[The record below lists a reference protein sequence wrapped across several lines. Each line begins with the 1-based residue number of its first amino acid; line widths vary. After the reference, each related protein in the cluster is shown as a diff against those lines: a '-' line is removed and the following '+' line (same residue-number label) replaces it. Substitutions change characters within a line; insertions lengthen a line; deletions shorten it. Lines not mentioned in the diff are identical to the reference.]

1 MSIFIDNHI
10 TRYSNIADMLIKID
24 CREKDLLDLM
34 RPVAA
39 GAVSPAT
46 NPAAAAAPTAE
57 PDHYLMDLGDG
68 MTIKVPLPN
77 RKGKSIGTTA
87 TAAATSTA
95 HEIKSER
102 LPLGDIIIHDPDQG
116 QQGRD
121 IALFERK
128 SLNDLAASIRDGRYK
143 EQSFR
148 LTQSTD
154 FHNHNIIYIIEG
166 DIARYDPK
174 HSRIS
179 KSALQSAMVS
189 LLYYKGFSVIRTQ
202 NVGETAEFILHFA
215 DKVAKENASASAS
228 ASASVGACVGTATPA
243 YSNNAQPPP
252 LPCNECETHDTTA
265 ITATTT
271 AERYSEVASKKEKRD
286 YITREN
292 IGEIM
297 LAQVPGVSPK
307 IATGIMKKYSG
318 SVYEFLAD
326 LHRKLNDY
334 EESVSPQMS
343 SPSPVLELAMTQTQ
357 TQETQDAQPPSP
369 MNKNKLKHVSEC
381 FKDIGNGK
389 RNIGKATI
397 EKLCYFLS
405 R

>member
-1 MSIFIDNHI
+1 
-10 TRYSNIADMLIKID
+10 MLIKID
-24 CREKDLLDLM
+24 CREKDLLDLLL
-34 RPVAA
+34 PAAAA
-39 GAVSPAT
+39 GSPAT
-46 NPAAAAAPTAE
+46 NPATAPPAAE

-68 MTIKVPLPN
+68 MTIKVPLPKKTPASTTTPN
-77 RKGKSIGTTA
+77 TPAYRKGKSLGTASLA
-87 TAAATSTA
+87 TATA

-102 LPLGDIIIHDPDQG
+102 LPLGDIIIHDPAQG

-121 IALFERK
+121 IVLFERK
-128 SLNDLAASIRDGRYK
+128 SLNDLAASIQDGRYK

-166 DIARYDPK
+166 DIARYDAK

-189 LLYYKGFSVIRTQ
+189 LLYYKGFSVIRTM

-215 DKVAKENASASAS
+215 DKVAKECAI
-228 ASASVGACVGTATPA
+228 GPTIPA
-243 YSNNAQPPP
+243 YSNT
-252 LPCNECETHDTTA
+252 LPVTTLSCDDATTA
-265 ITATTT
+265 TAT
-271 AERYSEVASKKEKRD
+271 AERYSEVTSKKEKRD
-286 YITREN
+286 FITREN

-297 LAQVPGVSPK
+297 LSQVPGVSPK
-307 IATGIMKKYSG
+307 IATGIMKKYGG

-326 LHRKLNDY
+326 LRRKLSDY

-343 SPSPVLELAMTQTQ
+343 PPSPAGLNLEIMSTEETRTH
-357 TQETQDAQPPSP
+357 TQEETPQPPSP

-381 FKDIGNGK
+381 FKDVGDGK

-397 EKLCYFLS
+397 EKMCYFLS
-405 R
+405 

>member
-1 MSIFIDNHI
+1 
-10 TRYSNIADMLIKID
+10 MLIKID
-24 CREKDLLDLM
+24 CREKDLLDLLL
-34 RPVAA
+34 PASA
-39 GAVSPAT
+39 TATVSPAT
-46 NPAAAAAPTAE
+46 NPASAAE

-68 MTIKVPLPN
+68 MTIKVPLPKKTTPN
-77 RKGKSIGTTA
+77 TPAYCRGKSLG
-87 TAAATSTA
+87 AAATTA
-95 HEIKSER
+95 ATTTTHEIKSER
-102 LPLGDIIIHDPDQG
+102 LPLGDIIIHDPA
-116 QQGRD
+116 QGRD
-121 IALFERK
+121 IVLFERK
-128 SLNDLAASIRDGRYK
+128 SLNDLAASIQDGRYK

-166 DIARYDPK
+166 DIARYDAK

-189 LLYYKGFSVIRTQ
+189 LLYYKGFSVIRTM

-215 DKVAKENASASAS
+215 DKVVKERALGPA
-228 ASASVGACVGTATPA
+228 VPA
-243 YSNNAQPPP
+243 YSNTLPTLPT
-252 LPCNECETHDTTA
+252 LPCDDDA
-265 ITATTT
+265 AD
-271 AERYSEVASKKEKRD
+271 RYSEVAAKKEKRD
-286 YITREN
+286 YITRDN

-307 IATGIMKKYSG
+307 IAAGIMKKYGG

-326 LHRKLNDY
+326 LRRKLNDY

-343 SPSPVLELAMTQTQ
+343 SPSSVLDLVSTK
-357 TQETQDAQPPSP
+357 ETPTDATEDTHARPPSP

-381 FKDIGNGK
+381 FKDIGDGK

-397 EKLCYFLS
+397 EKVCYFLS
-405 R
+405 

>member
-1 MSIFIDNHI
+1 
-10 TRYSNIADMLIKID
+10 MLIKID
-24 CREKDLLDLM
+24 CREKDLLDLLL
-34 RPVAA
+34 
-39 GAVSPAT
+39 
-46 NPAAAAAPTAE
+46 PAAAAAASE

-68 MTIKVPLPN
+68 MTIKVPLPKKTPPLTPTPAN
-77 RKGKSIGTTA
+77 CRGNSLG
-87 TAAATSTA
+87 TAAATATTT

-102 LPLGDIIIHDPDQG
+102 LPLGDIIIHDPTEG

-121 IALFERK
+121 IVLFERK
-128 SLNDLAASIRDGRYK
+128 SLNDLAASIQDGRYK

-148 LTQSTD
+148 LTQTTD

-166 DIARYDPK
+166 DIARYDAK

-189 LLYYKGFSVIRTQ
+189 LLYYKGFSVIRTMS
-202 NVGETAEFILHFA
+202 VGETAEFILHFA
-215 DKVAKENASASAS
+215 DKVMKERALGPA
-228 ASASVGACVGTATPA
+228 VPA
-243 YSNNAQPPP
+243 YSNTLTVPT
-252 LPCNECETHDTTA
+252 LPGDEDETA
-265 ITATTT
+265 AT

-307 IATGIMKKYSG
+307 IATGIMKKYGG

-326 LHRKLNDY
+326 LRRKLNDY

-343 SPSPVLELAMTQTQ
+343 APVMDLEIMSTKDTDATK
-357 TQETQDAQPPSP
+357 ETDARPPSP

-381 FKDIGNGK
+381 FKDIGDGK
-389 RNIGKATI
+389 RNIGKAKI
-397 EKLCYFLS
+397 EKVCYFLS
-405 R
+405 